1 MVLRLRPFFWQTPWF
16 VLLAAAAALAL
27 AFGAHRLRVR
37 IAERAVREEMLRD
50 LSLRDDLTGLYNRRG
65 LLALA
70 EQLVREAERARRGF
84 DVVLADLD
92 GLKRINDTLGHPEGD
107 RAIRDA
113 AEVIRASFRDS
124 DVVARLGGDEFA
136 MLVRHD
142 PVHAGDPAAGVA
154 AASARLREAVA
165 RHNAAA
171 GRPYELS
178 LSLGF
183 SGYDPAAPQPIES
196 LLDAA
201 DRQMYAHKRGKRL
214 ART

>member
-1 MVLRLRPFFWQTPWF
+1 MIRERAIRLAEERNHLDLRPQPPQE
-16 VLLAAAAALAL
+16 VHRDEAA
-27 AFGAHRLRVR
+27 
-37 IAERAVREEMLRD
+37 RAVRYD
-50 LSLRDDLTGLYNRRG
+50 
-65 LLALA
+65 A
-70 EQLVREAERARRGF
+70 ETTIAVI
-84 DVVLADLD
+84 DLD

-136 MLVRHD
+136 VLVRND
-142 PVHAGDPAAGVA
+142 PTYGGDAATAVEVA
-154 AASARLREAVA
+154 AARLREAVA
-165 RHNAAA
+165 RHNATAE
-171 GRPYELS
+171 RPYELS

-201 DRQMYAHKRGKRL
+201 DPVPTA
-214 ART
+214 